1 MIVKII
7 ATLWFVLS
15 LPTYAATL
23 NVAVAT
29 NFYHVMSELKTEFE
43 KNQPHKLQ
51 ISSGSSGI
59 IFSQISNGAPY
70 DVFLS
75 ADSERP
81 RKLIADNLA
90 YKNSLKTYAVGEL
103 IWWQPNTK
111 HMTLDTLKNYNTKLA
126 IANPR
131 LAPYGQAAIAVLKQ
145 LNLRKP
151 VQLVKGMN
159 VGQAFQ
165 YVDSGNVQAGLVAK
179 SSVVNGYNRFA
190 DPKYL
195 NYITLRADWYPE
207 IEQQLVIL
215 KRTAEVQLAQTFVTF
230 MLSTD
235 TQKRLRE
242 LGYKTK
248 INE

>member
-1 MIVKII
+1 M
-7 ATLWFVLS
+7 
-15 LPTYAATL
+15 
-23 NVAVAT
+23 
-29 NFYHVMSELKTEFE
+29 
-43 KNQPHKLQ
+43 
-51 ISSGSSGI
+51 
-59 IFSQISNGAPY
+59 
-70 DVFLS
+70 
-75 ADSERP
+75 
-81 RKLIADNLA
+81 
-90 YKNSLKTYAVGEL
+90 
-103 IWWQPNTK
+103 
-111 HMTLDTLKNYNTKLA
+111 
-126 IANPR
+126 
-131 LAPYGQAAIAVLKQ
+131 
-145 LNLRKP
+145 
-151 VQLVKGMN
+151 
-159 VGQAFQ
+159 GQAFQ

-179 SSVVNGYNRFA
+179 SSVFNGYNRFA